1 MITSVKI
8 KDNTKTPFEYVSDI
22 EAFENGREF
31 IFKPGV
37 NVIIGKN
44 GSGKSTLLNIISMY
58 ALCDKSMCSEMPDE
72 ALDFPPIF
80 DDDDKVLDGID
91 ISSDYIGKVFRLLP
105 STETNRDSV
114 LKNISNFDLY
124 ANSIQKSY
132 GEKVVLSTVFDLS
145 RDEIVALTDED
156 ISLYIDKEL
165 ANKGIPIEA
174 KNWNIKNK
182 KEVVY
187 PRTGVPVFMLKDI
200 GIGFRTIEGAT
211 EVANLLVKY
220 NAFKTESRYL
230 AGSYEQFWIMKEGVC
245 PAVKGET
252 GYSKEEFDKIDEK
265 NKNPELTSINT
276 FNDTVKKAN
285 EIKDR
290 VLKCVY
296 NIKQECSYNNDLVG
310 IFERYKDIADGDMEV
325 AMNFIKE
332 AYPFNEETESFIRKK
347 FDMPIPDE
355 SKEQ

>member
-1 MITSVKI
+1 MK
-8 KDNTKTPFEYVSDI
+8 
-22 EAFENGREF
+22 
-31 IFKPGV
+31 
-37 NVIIGKN
+37 
-44 GSGKSTLLNIISMY
+44 
-58 ALCDKSMCSEMPDE
+58 
-72 ALDFPPIF
+72 
-80 DDDDKVLDGID
+80 
-91 ISSDYIGKVFRLLP
+91 
-105 STETNRDSV
+105 
-114 LKNISNFDLY
+114 
-124 ANSIQKSY
+124 
-132 GEKVVLSTVFDLS
+132 TVFDLS

-165 ANKGIPIEA
+165 ANKGIPVEA

-290 VLKCVY
+290 VLKYVY
-296 NIKQECSYNNDLVG
+296 NIKQERSYNNDLVG

-347 FDMPIPDE
+347 V
-355 SKEQ
+355 

>member
-1 MITSVKI
+1 MK
-8 KDNTKTPFEYVSDI
+8 
-22 EAFENGREF
+22 
-31 IFKPGV
+31 
-37 NVIIGKN
+37 
-44 GSGKSTLLNIISMY
+44 
-58 ALCDKSMCSEMPDE
+58 
-72 ALDFPPIF
+72 
-80 DDDDKVLDGID
+80 
-91 ISSDYIGKVFRLLP
+91 
-105 STETNRDSV
+105 
-114 LKNISNFDLY
+114 
-124 ANSIQKSY
+124 
-132 GEKVVLSTVFDLS
+132 TVFDLS

-211 EVANLLVKY
+211 KVANLLVKY

-296 NIKQECSYNNDLVG
+296 NIKQERSYNNDLVG

>member
-1 MITSVKI
+1 MK
-8 KDNTKTPFEYVSDI
+8 
-22 EAFENGREF
+22 
-31 IFKPGV
+31 
-37 NVIIGKN
+37 
-44 GSGKSTLLNIISMY
+44 
-58 ALCDKSMCSEMPDE
+58 
-72 ALDFPPIF
+72 
-80 DDDDKVLDGID
+80 
-91 ISSDYIGKVFRLLP
+91 
-105 STETNRDSV
+105 
-114 LKNISNFDLY
+114 
-124 ANSIQKSY
+124 
-132 GEKVVLSTVFDLS
+132 TVFDLS
-145 RDEIVALTDED
+145 RDEIVSLTCKE
-156 ISLYIDKEL
+156 IYLYIDKEL
-165 ANKGIPIEA
+165 AGKGIPIEA

-182 KEVVY
+182 KGISY
-187 PRTGVPVFMLKDI
+187 PKTGVPLFVLKDI

-252 GYSKEEFDKIDEK
+252 GYSEEEFDKINEK
-265 NKNPELTSINT
+265 NKNPELTGINT

-290 VLKCVY
+290 VLKYVY
-296 NIKQECSYNNDLVG
+296 NIKQERSYNNDMVG

-347 FDMPIPDE
+347 FDMPMSDE
-355 SKEQ
+355 SKER

>member
-1 MITSVKI
+1 MK
-8 KDNTKTPFEYVSDI
+8 
-22 EAFENGREF
+22 
-31 IFKPGV
+31 
-37 NVIIGKN
+37 
-44 GSGKSTLLNIISMY
+44 
-58 ALCDKSMCSEMPDE
+58 
-72 ALDFPPIF
+72 
-80 DDDDKVLDGID
+80 
-91 ISSDYIGKVFRLLP
+91 
-105 STETNRDSV
+105 
-114 LKNISNFDLY
+114 
-124 ANSIQKSY
+124 
-132 GEKVVLSTVFDLS
+132 TVFDLS

-156 ISLYIDKEL
+156 IGLYIDKEL

-182 KEVVY
+182 KEISY
-187 PRTGVPVFMLKDI
+187 PKTGVPLFVLKDI

-296 NIKQECSYNNDLVG
+296 NIKQERSYNNDLVG

-332 AYPFNEETESFIRKK
+332 DYPFNEETESFIRKK

>member
-1 MITSVKI
+1 MK
-8 KDNTKTPFEYVSDI
+8 
-22 EAFENGREF
+22 
-31 IFKPGV
+31 
-37 NVIIGKN
+37 
-44 GSGKSTLLNIISMY
+44 
-58 ALCDKSMCSEMPDE
+58 
-72 ALDFPPIF
+72 
-80 DDDDKVLDGID
+80 
-91 ISSDYIGKVFRLLP
+91 
-105 STETNRDSV
+105 
-114 LKNISNFDLY
+114 
-124 ANSIQKSY
+124 
-132 GEKVVLSTVFDLS
+132 TVFDLS

-252 GYSKEEFDKIDEK
+252 GYSKEEFGKINEK
-265 NKNPELTSINT
+265 NKNPESTSINT

-285 EIKDR
+285 EIKNR

-296 NIKQECSYNNDLVG
+296 NIKQERSYNNDLVG

>member
-1 MITSVKI
+1 M
-8 KDNTKTPFEYVSDI
+8 
-22 EAFENGREF
+22 
-31 IFKPGV
+31 
-37 NVIIGKN
+37 
-44 GSGKSTLLNIISMY
+44 
-58 ALCDKSMCSEMPDE
+58 
-72 ALDFPPIF
+72 
-80 DDDDKVLDGID
+80 
-91 ISSDYIGKVFRLLP
+91 
-105 STETNRDSV
+105 
-114 LKNISNFDLY
+114 
-124 ANSIQKSY
+124 
-132 GEKVVLSTVFDLS
+132 
-145 RDEIVALTDED
+145 
-156 ISLYIDKEL
+156 
-165 ANKGIPIEA
+165 
-174 KNWNIKNK
+174 
-182 KEVVY
+182 Y

-230 AGSYEQFWIMKEGVC
+230 AGSYEQFWITKEGVC

-296 NIKQECSYNNDLVG
+296 NIKQERSYNNDLVG

>member
-1 MITSVKI
+1 MK
-8 KDNTKTPFEYVSDI
+8 
-22 EAFENGREF
+22 
-31 IFKPGV
+31 
-37 NVIIGKN
+37 
-44 GSGKSTLLNIISMY
+44 
-58 ALCDKSMCSEMPDE
+58 
-72 ALDFPPIF
+72 
-80 DDDDKVLDGID
+80 
-91 ISSDYIGKVFRLLP
+91 
-105 STETNRDSV
+105 
-114 LKNISNFDLY
+114 
-124 ANSIQKSY
+124 
-132 GEKVVLSTVFDLS
+132 TVFDLS

-265 NKNPELTSINT
+265 NKNPELTRINT

-296 NIKQECSYNNDLVG
+296 NIKQERSYNNDLVG

>member
-1 MITSVKI
+1 MK
-8 KDNTKTPFEYVSDI
+8 
-22 EAFENGREF
+22 
-31 IFKPGV
+31 
-37 NVIIGKN
+37 
-44 GSGKSTLLNIISMY
+44 
-58 ALCDKSMCSEMPDE
+58 
-72 ALDFPPIF
+72 
-80 DDDDKVLDGID
+80 
-91 ISSDYIGKVFRLLP
+91 
-105 STETNRDSV
+105 
-114 LKNISNFDLY
+114 
-124 ANSIQKSY
+124 
-132 GEKVVLSTVFDLS
+132 TVFDLS
-145 RDEIVALTDED
+145 RDEIVELTDED

-220 NAFKTESRYL
+220 NAFKTESRYM

-296 NIKQECSYNNDLVG
+296 NIKQERSYNNDLVG

>member
-1 MITSVKI
+1 MK
-8 KDNTKTPFEYVSDI
+8 
-22 EAFENGREF
+22 
-31 IFKPGV
+31 
-37 NVIIGKN
+37 
-44 GSGKSTLLNIISMY
+44 
-58 ALCDKSMCSEMPDE
+58 
-72 ALDFPPIF
+72 
-80 DDDDKVLDGID
+80 
-91 ISSDYIGKVFRLLP
+91 
-105 STETNRDSV
+105 
-114 LKNISNFDLY
+114 
-124 ANSIQKSY
+124 
-132 GEKVVLSTVFDLS
+132 TVFDLS
-145 RDEIVALTDED
+145 RDEIVSLTCKE
-156 ISLYIDKEL
+156 IYLYIDKEL
-165 ANKGIPIEA
+165 AGKGIPIEA
-174 KNWNIKNK
+174 KNWNIKNE

-200 GIGFRTIEGAT
+200 GIGFRTIEGVT

-252 GYSKEEFDKIDEK
+252 GYSKEEFDEIDEK
-265 NKNPELTSINT
+265 NKNPELKSINS

-290 VLKCVY
+290 VLKYVDK
-296 NIKQECSYNNDLVG
+296 IKRERSYNNDLVG

-347 FDMPIPDE
+347 FDMPMPDE
-355 SKEQ
+355 SKE

>member
-1 MITSVKI
+1 MK
-8 KDNTKTPFEYVSDI
+8 
-22 EAFENGREF
+22 
-31 IFKPGV
+31 
-37 NVIIGKN
+37 
-44 GSGKSTLLNIISMY
+44 
-58 ALCDKSMCSEMPDE
+58 
-72 ALDFPPIF
+72 
-80 DDDDKVLDGID
+80 
-91 ISSDYIGKVFRLLP
+91 
-105 STETNRDSV
+105 
-114 LKNISNFDLY
+114 
-124 ANSIQKSY
+124 
-132 GEKVVLSTVFDLS
+132 TVFDLS
-145 RDEIVALTDED
+145 RDEIVALTDEEVG
-156 ISLYIDKEL
+156 LYVDKEL
-165 ANKGIPIEA
+165 AGKGIPIEA
-174 KNWNIKNK
+174 KNWNIKDK
-182 KEVVY
+182 KEIVY

-290 VLKCVY
+290 VLKYVY
-296 NIKQECSYNNDLVG
+296 NIKQERSYNNDLVG

-332 AYPFNEETESFIRKK
+332 AYPFNEETESFIRKSLTCLYRTNQK
-347 FDMPIPDE
+347 
-355 SKEQ
+355 SSN

>member
-1 MITSVKI
+1 MK
-8 KDNTKTPFEYVSDI
+8 
-22 EAFENGREF
+22 
-31 IFKPGV
+31 
-37 NVIIGKN
+37 
-44 GSGKSTLLNIISMY
+44 
-58 ALCDKSMCSEMPDE
+58 
-72 ALDFPPIF
+72 
-80 DDDDKVLDGID
+80 
-91 ISSDYIGKVFRLLP
+91 
-105 STETNRDSV
+105 
-114 LKNISNFDLY
+114 
-124 ANSIQKSY
+124 
-132 GEKVVLSTVFDLS
+132 TVFDLS

-290 VLKCVY
+290 VLKYVY
-296 NIKQECSYNNDLVG
+296 NIKQERSYNNDLVG
-310 IFERYKDIADGDMEV
+310 IFERYKDIADGDLEV
-325 AMNFIKE
+325 AMKFIKE

-347 FDMPIPDE
+347 FDMPIPEE
-355 SKEQ
+355 SKE

>member
-1 MITSVKI
+1 MK
-8 KDNTKTPFEYVSDI
+8 
-22 EAFENGREF
+22 
-31 IFKPGV
+31 
-37 NVIIGKN
+37 
-44 GSGKSTLLNIISMY
+44 
-58 ALCDKSMCSEMPDE
+58 
-72 ALDFPPIF
+72 
-80 DDDDKVLDGID
+80 
-91 ISSDYIGKVFRLLP
+91 
-105 STETNRDSV
+105 
-114 LKNISNFDLY
+114 
-124 ANSIQKSY
+124 
-132 GEKVVLSTVFDLS
+132 TVFDLS
-145 RDEIVALTDED
+145 RDEIVSLTCKE
-156 ISLYIDKEL
+156 IYLYIDKEL
-165 ANKGIPIEA
+165 VGKGIPIEA

-252 GYSKEEFDKIDEK
+252 GYSEEEFNKIDEK

-290 VLKCVY
+290 VLKYVY
-296 NIKQECSYNNDLVG
+296 NIKQERSYNNDMVG

-332 AYPFNEETESFIRKK
+332 AYPFNEETEVLIRKK
-347 FDMPIPDE
+347 FNMSIPVE
-355 SKEQ
+355 PEE

>member
-1 MITSVKI
+1 M
-8 KDNTKTPFEYVSDI
+8 KT
-22 EAFENGREF
+22 
-31 IFKPGV
+31 
-37 NVIIGKN
+37 
-44 GSGKSTLLNIISMY
+44 
-58 ALCDKSMCSEMPDE
+58 
-72 ALDFPPIF
+72 
-80 DDDDKVLDGID
+80 VL
-91 ISSDYIGKVFRLLP
+91 
-105 STETNRDSV
+105 
-114 LKNISNFDLY
+114 
-124 ANSIQKSY
+124 
-132 GEKVVLSTVFDLS
+132 DLS

-245 PAVKGET
+245 LAVKGET
-252 GYSKEEFDKIDEK
+252 GYSKEEFGKINEK

-285 EIKDR
+285 EIKNR

-296 NIKQECSYNNDLVG
+296 NIKQERSYNNDLVG

>member
-1 MITSVKI
+1 MK
-8 KDNTKTPFEYVSDI
+8 
-22 EAFENGREF
+22 
-31 IFKPGV
+31 
-37 NVIIGKN
+37 
-44 GSGKSTLLNIISMY
+44 
-58 ALCDKSMCSEMPDE
+58 
-72 ALDFPPIF
+72 
-80 DDDDKVLDGID
+80 
-91 ISSDYIGKVFRLLP
+91 
-105 STETNRDSV
+105 
-114 LKNISNFDLY
+114 
-124 ANSIQKSY
+124 
-132 GEKVVLSTVFDLS
+132 TVFDLS

-182 KEVVY
+182 KEISY
-187 PRTGVPVFMLKDI
+187 PKTGVPLFVLRDI

-252 GYSKEEFDKIDEK
+252 GYSEEEFNKIDEK

-290 VLKCVY
+290 VLKYVY
-296 NIKQECSYNNDLVG
+296 NIKQERSYNNDMVG

-355 SKEQ
+355 SKEQQLS